1 MVIDTGIFKMNGKS
15 FALEMISTYGKKWI
29 ALLLV
34 LSLPALAAGIFHDL
48 RWIVVFFMI
57 ICLVAPLML
66 SFLYFYY
73 GLSPLASFNVASHSL
88 KFIENGI
95 LVTVFNIVAD
105 PDNEESS
112 KYQDH
117 YSTLIPYNR
126 FSSYTSGTSSVTL
139 LPRSPEKGFLW
150 VPCDA
155 FKSNQD
161 FQDAIFMLL
170 EKLRQ
175 KQPTLQSIN

>member
-95 LVTVFNIVAD
+95 FVTVFNIVAD
-105 PDNEESS
+105 PDTKSHRNIRNIIPLLFPTIASLHIPRAHHLSLSCPDHPKRDSYGCLAMLSKAIKTFKTPFSCSS
-112 KYQDH
+112 K
-117 YSTLIPYNR
+117 N
-126 FSSYTSGTSSVTL
+126 
-139 LPRSPEKGFLW
+139 
-150 VPCDA
+150 
-155 FKSNQD
+155 
-161 FQDAIFMLL
+161 
-170 EKLRQ
+170 
-175 KQPTLQSIN
+175 

>member
-66 SFLYFYY
+66 FFPLLLLRAQPF
-73 GLSPLASFNVASHSL
+73 GLF
-88 KFIENGI
+88 
-95 LVTVFNIVAD
+95 
-105 PDNEESS
+105 
-112 KYQDH
+112 
-117 YSTLIPYNR
+117 
-126 FSSYTSGTSSVTL
+126 
-139 LPRSPEKGFLW
+139 
-150 VPCDA
+150 
-155 FKSNQD
+155 
-161 FQDAIFMLL
+161 
-170 EKLRQ
+170 
-175 KQPTLQSIN
+175 